1 MSRITGDEGYMVDND
16 DCVSGCGRLWSFG
29 KAIYRCCEECLP
41 NHGLAHT
48 KECNKAN
55 PQRALADAVAD
66 MKVELVDALRLED
79 LMAGMVLASRSV
91 KPPHILG
98 ERANHIQSVG
108 VTIYY
113 GMLVGLVFGWGWLM
127 LELIWLI
134 SGQDKVPL

>member
-1 MSRITGDEGYMVDND
+1 MSRITGDDKYASD
-16 DCVSGCGRLWSFG
+16 DMCDSVCGRLWTFG
-29 KAIYRCCEECLP
+29 GSPYRCCDECWV

-55 PQRALADAVAD
+55 PKVALADAVAD
-66 MKVELVDALRLED
+66 LKVNLVDALRLED

-98 ERANHIQSVG
+98 ERVNHVQSVG
-108 VTIYY
+108 VTLYY

-127 LELIWLI
+127 LSLIWLV
-134 SGQDKVPL
+134 SGQERL